1 MIGLGLEGKRVLI
14 TGAAGGLGR
23 AFAEAF
29 ASTGAKVV
37 VSDINADGVEQTAP
51 AIADGGGEAH
61 ACPVDVISE
70 RSTIALAAFALAKL
84 GGLDCLVNNAAI
96 YAGLARKRFDKI
108 PETEWDRVMSVNVK
122 GNWLMSKAGV
132 A

>member
-14 TGAAGGLGR
+14 TGAAGGLGT

-29 ASTGAKVV
+29 AIAGGA
-37 VSDINADGVEQTAP
+37 AEP
-51 AIADGGGEAH
+51 H
-61 ACPVDVISE
+61 ACAGHVRSE